1 MKIKSQLVTLLALC
15 SVLFAACDDD
25 VDTTGSSVLPG
36 GNDMGISLDTAYLK
50 VKTVSMDSIYAR
62 TIEGVLGKYEDEV
75 FGTVKSD
82 YLCEFYCPD
91 DMSFQPNVVS
101 IDSMQ
106 LSLDF
111 ITYRGDTVTPMGL
124 SVYEVNKELGRN
136 FYTNVDPS
144 DFCNLKQPLGQKTY
158 SISQSSKYA
167 ASSTVLVRTVSV
179 NLKDELAQKFYK
191 ESLKSN
197 NAFQNSATF
206 KKFFPGVYVTTTF
219 GSGSLINVNNTSMNI
234 YYKYNDV
241 KGNHDNTADTI
252 RTSLFSIAVTPE
264 VIQMNHIENKL
275 PSSLFE
281 ANTGA
286 VYMKSPAG
294 VCLELEL
301 PIKSIIDKAGDKVVN
316 SAKFSLY
323 GYSEKEAELKDDLG
337 RPQYVLLVNK
347 DSLNN
352 FFLRKSLPNSITS
365 YSAEW
370 SSSTNSYVFSNIAQM
385 IVEYKKQNIKANP
398 TFMVIPVKQNYTTNV
413 YNQTELSSV
422 NNYMQPSS
430 SIIRSDKQFMN
441 ISLIYSDYK

>member
-124 SVYEVNKELGRN
+124 SVYEVNKELARN
-136 FYTNVDPS
+136 FYTNIDPS

-275 PSSLFE
+275 PNSLFE

-337 RPQYVLLVNK
+337 RPQYVLLINK